1 METKQVMA
9 KISGVGQV
17 VLPIDKAMEVIKII
31 MNGEKYDY
39 DYVTGSDGEKHR
51 LDYLSP
57 EVRCDIEVMAESQ
70 YLAYKLNG
78 EGRGLK

>member
-17 VLPIDKAMEVIKII
+17 VLPLEKAMEVIKII
-31 MNGEKYDY
+31 MNGEKFDY
-39 DYVTGSDGEKHR
+39 DYITASDGEKQR
-51 LDYLSP
+51 VDYLTP
-57 EVRCDIEVMAESQ
+57 EVRCDIEVIAESQ
-70 YLAYKLNG
+70 YLTYKLNG